1 MCISAPFTFV
11 YYYYYCSNPELQKS
25 MKEFGEKIGVVKED
39 LKVRYKLVKYCTI
52 FILDLL
58 HIVFNSYILE

>member
-1 MCISAPFTFV
+1 
-11 YYYYYCSNPELQKS
+11 

-39 LKVRYKLVKYCTI
+39 LKVRYKLVKYRTI

>member
-1 MCISAPFTFV
+1 
-11 YYYYYCSNPELQKS
+11 